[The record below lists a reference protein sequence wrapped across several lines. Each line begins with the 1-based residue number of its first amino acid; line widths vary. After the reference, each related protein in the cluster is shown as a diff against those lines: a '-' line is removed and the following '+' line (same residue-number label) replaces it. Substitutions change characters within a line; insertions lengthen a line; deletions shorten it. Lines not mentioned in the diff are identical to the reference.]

1 MTEKV
6 PGYRIL
12 KFPKTRIA
20 TNDVCS
26 VGLEKHHIPALLE
39 IDVTQSREKLRVYK
53 RNKGRISFT
62 AWLIKTIAI
71 TIRDYELVAAYH
83 SGKRKLVVFSD
94 INVGL
99 AVEKK
104 INGERVPMPL
114 LIEKAQERSLESITL
129 QINEARNQE
138 ILEKDV
144 VLHRKSTVTERF
156 YFMLPGFLR
165 RAIWRFMLKR
175 PRMAFARMGNVA
187 VTSVGMIGR
196 ANGWF
201 IPISVHPACFG
212 IGKTSKKPVV
222 VDDKIE
228 IREILNLTVLLDH
241 DVVDGA
247 LMARFISALINNIEK
262 GTGLK
267 IQEK

>member
-1 MTEKV
+1 MTEKA
-6 PGYRIL
+6 PGYRIH

-20 TNDVCS
+20 SNDVCS

-39 IDVTQSREKLRVYK
+39 IDVTEAREKIRVYK
-53 RNKGRISFT
+53 RKKGRISFT
-62 AWLIKTIAI
+62 AWLVKTIAL
-71 TIRDYELVAAYH
+71 TIRDYDLVAAYH
-83 SGKRKLVVFSD
+83 TGKRKLVVFSD

-99 AVEKK
+99 AVEKE
-104 INGERVPMPL
+104 INGQRVPMPL
-114 LIEKAQERSLESITL
+114 LIEKVPERSLESITL
-129 QINEARNQE
+129 QINDARNQE
-138 ILEKDV
+138 IMEKDV
-144 VLHRKSTVTERF
+144 VLQRKSTITERF

-165 RAIWRFMLKR
+165 RTIWRFMLKH

-201 IPISVHPACFG
+201 IPMSVHPACFG
-212 IGKTSKKPVV
+212 IGKISKKPVV

-228 IREILNLTVLLDH
+228 IREVLNLTVLLDH

-247 LMARFISALINNIEK
+247 LMARFTSALTNNIEK
-262 GTGLK
+262 GAGL
-267 IQEK
+267 